1 MAATP
6 IAVSP
11 TGGKDDDGEPFSGE
25 SDEAADSDDDDDA
38 DADDDDAGLIDSSV
52 P

>member
-1 MAATP
+1 
-6 IAVSP
+6 VSP

-25 SDEAADSDDDDDA
+25 SDEAADSDDDADDA
-38 DADDDDAGLIDSSV
+38 EADAEDDAGLIDSSV